1 MQYISRAEVDG
12 EVGDFLRTIRDIS
25 ETAFLPI
32 LADYSVW
39 ELDCKI
45 RYVPIIMRPD
55 WAARYPAR
63 SRLERKKRIY
73 NCCPQLEFEPFQLKK
88 QQVAATVYIEG
99 LRECG
104 PALIKLGATAEQA
117 GEFELALDAALE
129 AVRMQAP

>member
-1 MQYISRAEVDG
+1 
-12 EVGDFLRTIRDIS
+12 
-25 ETAFLPI
+25 
-32 LADYSVW
+32 
-39 ELDCKI
+39 
-45 RYVPIIMRPD
+45 MRPD